1 MSAET
6 LLDKRK
12 VLIVDDEPDILETL
26 EELPSNCD
34 ITTSFTFEEVA
45 ELIEKQH
52 IDLAILDIVGVNG
65 HGLLKNR

>member
-34 ITTSFTFEEVA
+34 ITTFFTFQDKVVRSFFGF
-45 ELIEKQH
+45 
-52 IDLAILDIVGVNG
+52 DI
-65 HGLLKNR
+65 RFSFA